1 MDQPLEVRII
11 LDAVLNRDMS
21 CDGIAMLRGGGIHT
35 LIRDALD
42 EAGCWS
48 VRAHSHRKKQEN
60 ILFTSI
66 GLIKEMRALRG
77 EADVLAVPS

>member
-1 MDQPLEVRII
+1 MDQPLEVRSI
-11 LDAVLNRDMS
+11 LDVVLNGDVS
-21 CDGIAMLRGGGIHT
+21 CDGIAMWRGGIHT

-48 VRAHSHRKKQEN
+48 VRAHSRRNKQEN